1 MKLRS
6 FFAILAVS
14 SVAILL
20 LGIGTLYK
28 LLGESPLVAVTGGVT
43 ATPTAAVFVPKTV
56 PVMVSLLVNPDRIEA
71 FEQVLATPTERLRS
85 HNEFNRLKKIL
96 LANTDFNYNRDI
108 QPWLGNETT
117 LALMTTDIDRNFKN
131 GEQPGYL
138 FVLSASDIEL
148 ATTTLDQ
155 FWQQQQSQ
163 GYDLVLKPYKGVTV
177 SYRQPND
184 NGSPSLSTAIINR
197 FVLVANSPKILREA
211 INNLQ
216 ANTLSLSQ
224 SPAYQRALEQLPS
237 SRVGLAFVNL
247 GSWGLDWENTAVNLP
262 SQPSLTISLSLSPQ
276 GLLAQ
281 TALVKTGE
289 EDEKSVAPL
298 LSEPAK
304 AWQYI
309 TGASAFAIAGVDL
322 NHLWEQLSAT
332 LAGNSGLENLVNQ
345 PISVIKE
352 IWGLDL
358 PQDIL
363 TWVTGEY
370 ALAMIPPSPE
380 KQTQKPDWIFVAE
393 RLSPQ
398 AIDAIKHLDEL
409 ATEEGYSLGTFEL
422 GERTLTAWTTLNS
435 IPDPAEITDF
445 NPQVLEAKP
454 RGVHA
459 TVGDYEIFTTSVEA
473 MNNLLIA
480 TQTETLLDDPEFQ
493 IAFERLPKA
502 NDGYFFLN
510 WEASVGFLKQQI
522 PLLKLLELSAKPFFD
537 HLRSLTISSAGTVE
551 GVAKA
556 TVFVR
561 LK

>member
-1 MKLRS
+1 
-6 FFAILAVS
+6 
-14 SVAILL
+14 
-20 LGIGTLYK
+20 
-28 LLGESPLVAVTGGVT
+28 
-43 ATPTAAVFVPKTV
+43 
-56 PVMVSLLVNPDRIEA
+56 
-71 FEQVLATPTERLRS
+71 
-85 HNEFNRLKKIL
+85 
-96 LANTDFNYNRDI
+96 
-108 QPWLGNETT
+108 
-117 LALMTTDIDRNFKN
+117 
-131 GEQPGYL
+131 
-138 FVLSASDIEL
+138 
-148 ATTTLDQ
+148 
-155 FWQQQQSQ
+155 
-163 GYDLVLKPYKGVTV
+163 
-177 SYRQPND
+177 
-184 NGSPSLSTAIINR
+184 
-197 FVLVANSPKILREA
+197 
-211 INNLQ
+211 
-216 ANTLSLSQ
+216 
-224 SPAYQRALEQLPS
+224 
-237 SRVGLAFVNL
+237 
-247 GSWGLDWENTAVNLP
+247 
-262 SQPSLTISLSLSPQ
+262 
-276 GLLAQ
+276 
-281 TALVKTGE
+281 VKTGE

-309 TGASAFAIAGVDL
+309 TGASALAIAGVDL

-380 KQTQKPDWIFVAE
+380 KPTQKPDWIFVAE

-435 IPDPAEITDF
+435 IPDPAETPDF

-502 NDGYFFLN
+502 NDGYFFLD
-510 WEASVGFLKQQI
+510 WEASVGFLQQQI

-537 HLRSLTISSAGTVE
+537 HLQSLTISSAGTVE